1 MENGYAG
8 HYLVEVETSK
18 PEEKLKVEK
27 PLVET
32 PEKLE
37 KKVKSGDYAADY
49 GAHGFRSAQ
58 ILALEVEQKH
68 IKLGLFLCFLLQRL
82 APM

>member
-37 KKVKSGDYAADY
+37 KKVKSGDYAA
-49 GAHGFRSAQ
+49 GFRSAQ

-68 IKLGLFLCFLLQRL
+68 IKLRLFLCFLLQRL

>member
-37 KKVKSGDYAADY
+37 KKVKS
-49 GAHGFRSAQ
+49 H
-58 ILALEVEQKH
+58 V
-68 IKLGLFLCFLLQRL
+68 
-82 APM
+82 

>member
-1 MENGYAG
+1 MMFKVENGYAG

-18 PEEKLKVEK
+18 PEEKPVEK

-49 GAHGFRSAQ
+49 QFRSNQ
-58 ILALEVEQKH
+58 ILALEVQQQH
-68 IKLGLFLCFLLQRL
+68 PKL
-82 APM
+82 

>member
-1 MENGYAG
+1 MRFKVENGYAG

-18 PEEKLKVEK
+18 PEEKPVEK

-37 KKVKSGDYAADY
+37 KKVKSGDYAA
-49 GAHGFRSAQ
+49 GFRSAQ

>member
-1 MENGYAG
+1 MMFKVENGYAG

-49 GAHGFRSAQ
+49 QFRSNQ
-58 ILALEVEQKH
+58 ILALEVQQQH
-68 IKLGLFLCFLLQRL
+68 PKL
-82 APM
+82 